1 MGRLWIAL
9 LALTAAAYAQNDA
22 RRAAR
27 LENDLNEVLE
37 ARYEQVADLS
47 AYETSRVD
55 YGLYTRVSGMSA
67 DRLNGDPRTMLQVDS
82 RAWVDA
88 QSRGHR
94 FYGRLRLH
102 YQWFGEGDSWWA
114 GGDGFRYPV
123 GDRWWYSFD
132 WRTHEQTTR
141 GVDPGWTWQTRI
153 GRQLVNWGTGMTLR
167 KTLYAWRVRGEWDK
181 THVEAMIGNS
191 PDADFLDFDGSRP
204 NFDSNTDR
212 LFYGLIADW
221 RGFRD
226 HEPYLYFLGQSDKND
241 VTLPGGGKYK
251 YDSFYLGLG
260 SSGQFGGTVLYR
272 FEFIYEWGESISD
285 ILGAFPQTTEDIA
298 AWAVKFEMF
307 WTPRRFPAL
316 RDWRIDFEV
325 LAGSGDPDRGHP
337 SHTVNGNTAGT
348 NDESFNAWGYWN
360 TGLVIAPDIANLL
373 SLRVSPRWRP
383 LRESEKS
390 GKLGIGLD
398 IFGFFKLDDEAPISI
413 PTVAGESYVGFE
425 TDIVAEWQITS
436 DFAIDARYGFFVPG
450 DAFPTSKVL
459 HFFYW
464 GVSYGF

>member
-1 MGRLWIAL
+1 
-9 LALTAAAYAQNDA
+9 
-22 RRAAR
+22 
-27 LENDLNEVLE
+27 
-37 ARYEQVADLS
+37 
-47 AYETSRVD
+47 
-55 YGLYTRVSGMSA
+55 
-67 DRLNGDPRTMLQVDS
+67 
-82 RAWVDA
+82 
-88 QSRGHR
+88 
-94 FYGRLRLH
+94 
-102 YQWFGEGDSWWA
+102 
-114 GGDGFRYPV
+114 
-123 GDRWWYSFD
+123 
-132 WRTHEQTTR
+132 
-141 GVDPGWTWQTRI
+141 
-153 GRQLVNWGTGMTLR
+153 
-167 KTLYAWRVRGEWDK
+167 LYAWRVRGEWDK

-212 LFYGLIADW
+212 LFYGVIADW

-226 HEPYLYFLGQSDKND
+226 HEPYVYFLGQNDKND

-260 SSGQFGGTVLYR
+260 SSGQFGGTLLYR

-285 ILGAFPQTTEDIA
+285 ILGAFPQTTEDVA

-325 LAGSGDPDRGHP
+325 LVGSGDKDRGHP
-337 SHTVNGNTAGT
+337 SHTVNGNAAGT
-348 NDESFNAWGYWN
+348 DDESFNAWGYWN
-360 TGLVIAPDIANLL
+360 TGLVIAPDIANLI

-383 LRESEKS
+383 LRQSEKS